1 MPNDWVER
9 DVAGFLANYVRE
21 TIGRRISAM
30 WSNNNLAEVLAAWKD
45 IVDELEQQRLEVDT

>member
-45 IVDELEQQRLEVDT
+45 IVDELEQQRLEADT